1 MTVSKERIKNIV
13 AEMNRLKS
21 WNPAECFVEDMLA
34 IDDAFRKAHAEET
47 EGEPEL
53 PEGIR
58 HIAGEYMLAS
68 GDVFITE
75 EWSSDEIAAIAR
87 HMRYMEKQRAKP
99 VVTVTDVSDS
109 MAVAFAQEY
118 HSNPMSSESMERYKR
133 ALRAALAAKGQ

>member
-1 MTVSKERIKNIV
+1 MYGNETIAAECGGRGEVMSISNERIENAWHAYHICPLMQRSSIE
-13 AEMNRLKS
+13 AALR
-21 WNPAECFVEDMLA
+21 A
-34 IDDAFRKAHAEET
+34 DDEWRSKAHAEET

-87 HMRYMEKQRAKP
+87 HMRYMEK
-99 VVTVTDVSDS
+99 
-109 MAVAFAQEY
+109 
-118 HSNPMSSESMERYKR
+118 
-133 ALRAALAAKGQ
+133 